1 MIYFSTLLFSMF
13 ATLALVPIL
22 RRYAMRI
29 HCMDEPCDRKMHSA
43 PVPTVGG
50 IAMAVGALVPVLLWA
65 SRDQVGLAI
74 LAGAGII
81 VVFGIADDVKELGY
95 RSKFA
100 AQLAAALVVILLGNL
115 KIRCLGAL
123 LPEGCLLP
131 PWLAVGLTVL
141 VIIGVT
147 NAVNLSDGLDGLVG
161 GIMLMIFICIGFLAY
176 RGEQYV
182 IALLA
187 VAVVGAIFG
196 FLRFNT
202 YPATI
207 FMGDAGSQLLGFLAV
222 TMAVAITQRSTPLSS
237 LFPLVLLGLPILDT
251 LMVMTER
258 MVKGRSPFLP
268 DRNHLHHKLLRLNLF
283 HREAVFI
290 IYVLQTG
297 LVSAAYLFR
306 YQSEWALLLG
316 YAGLGSGLMLM
327 LFVAVRN
334 GWRFERPGGID
345 RIIKSR
351 LKSCVKDRQMVVKI
365 SQEVLES
372 GFLLLM
378 MVSCALPG
386 RYPGYVS
393 MMAIALAGSVS
404 MAWLFRPAW
413 VATVLRATI
422 YFFMPLVLYWAEAHP
437 VQWIPSYIL
446 KGYHLFFGVIVFF
459 AVTTLRITRRKEGYK
474 VTPLDFILLFIAVV
488 VPNLPDAAHR
498 AFGLGFVATKI
509 IVLFFAF
516 EVLVGE
522 LRNRH
527 NRLNVAVMIAILV
540 VALKPM
546 V

>member
-29 HCMDEPCDRKMHSA
+29 HYMDKPCERKMHSV
-43 PVPTVGG
+43 PVPRVGG

-74 LAGAGII
+74 LAGAWII
-81 VVFGIADDVKELGY
+81 VVFGIVDDVKELGY

-100 AQLAAALVVILLGNL
+100 AQLAAALVVILFGDL
-115 KIRCLGAL
+115 KIRFLGTL

-131 PWLAVGLTVL
+131 PWLAVGLTAL
-141 VIIGVT
+141 VILGVT
-147 NAVNLSDGLDGLVG
+147 NAVNLSDGLDGLTG

-187 VAVVGAIFG
+187 VAVMGAIFG

-222 TMAVAITQRSTPLSS
+222 TMAVAITQRSTPLSP
-237 LFPLVLLGLPILDT
+237 LFPLILLGLPIFDT

-258 MVKGRSPFLP
+258 MVNGRSPFLA

-283 HREAVFI
+283 HTEAVFI
-290 IYVLQTG
+290 IYVMQAG
-297 LVSAAYLFR
+297 LVTVAYLFR

-316 YAGLGSGLMLM
+316 YAGLGIGFMMM

-334 GWRFERPGGID
+334 GWCFNRPGGVD
-345 RIIKSR
+345 RIIKNR
-351 LKSCVKDRQMVVKI
+351 LKIYVKDRFLLIKI
-365 SQEVLES
+365 SQEVLENS
-372 GFLLLM
+372 FILLM
-378 MVSCALPG
+378 VVSCALPG
-386 RYPGYVS
+386 RLPGYVS
-393 MMAIALAGSVS
+393 MMAIALVGAVSV
-404 MAWLFRPAW
+404 AWLFRPAW
-413 VATVLRATI
+413 RATVLRVTI
-422 YFFMPLVLYWAEAHP
+422 YFFMPLVLYWAEVHP
-437 VQWIPSYIL
+437 VQWIPSHIF
-446 KGYHLFFGVIVFF
+446 KVYHLFFGVLVFF
-459 AVTTLRITRRKEGYK
+459 AVTTLRTTRRKEGFK
-474 VTPLDFILLFIAVV
+474 VTPLEFILLFLAIV

-509 IVLFFAF
+509 IVLFFVF

-522 LRNRH
+522 LRNRN
-527 NRLNVAVMIAILV
+527 NRLNMAVIVAIWV
-540 VALKPM
+540 VAFKST